1 MAQEE
6 QNQEQQATVAEPGSE
21 GQDPGAADS
30 TETPSA
36 GAAAAGAAGD
46 GGVLFEPAERDALWQ
61 RWMEIQSTFVDQ
73 PQRSVEQANALVADL
88 TERLVDTFRSQQA
101 RLEAQWGEGGEVST
115 EELRMLLQRYRSFFS
130 RLLEL
135 HEHGSG

>member
-30 TETPSA
+30 TETSSA
-36 GAAAAGAAGD
+36 SAAAAGAGD
-46 GGVLFEPAERDALWQ
+46 RGVLFEPAERDALWQ

-101 RLEAQWGEGGEVST
+101 RLEAQWGEGSQVST